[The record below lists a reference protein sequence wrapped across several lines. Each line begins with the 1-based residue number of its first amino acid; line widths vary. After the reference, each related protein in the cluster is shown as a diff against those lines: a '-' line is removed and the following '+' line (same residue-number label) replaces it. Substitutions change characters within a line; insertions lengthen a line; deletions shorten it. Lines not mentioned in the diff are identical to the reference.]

1 MKISRY
7 WHGLLLLAFGLAWS
21 LPAGAAVIKNV
32 QSGLYLFTP
41 SPVAAQSTT
50 TVNITSVNTA
60 RTFVVC
66 QNRSQDSHDMTR
78 ATCVLTSPTTLVITI
93 GGRTGIDTTNS
104 TVTIQW
110 YVVEFLSGVTVQR
123 GLATLP
129 ASGGTSL
136 LLNVTLSPAVNL
148 AKSFVINSERINEDN
163 DNTDERWTTRARL
176 TTTTN
181 LALDR
186 NEAGTVLNVAWQVIQ
201 IESAYV
207 QSGTTSIAAGSYS
220 NNGGLTYE
228 VPAGQGGSVVNR
240 TFLAF
245 SRMAGGAANGVEREY
260 HISGRI
266 QSTGLNV
273 NFDRPSSP
281 WTTAPTTPQTGT
293 STAWFAVRMTDGTTV
308 QSGSNTTT
316 SPGQTIIDVTLSPAI
331 VINRSVPIISVRGDP
346 ATTTLNGDLDDV
358 SWYAVFTSTTN
369 LRLQRPSCTGCIATV
384 SWFVVQFPDAIKGNA
399 WNGLIDRREIY
410 P

>member
-32 QSGLYLFTP
+32 QSGTITM
-41 SPVAAQSTT
+41 SPAVR
-50 TVNITSVNTA
+50 TVTITSVNTA

-66 QNRSQDSHDMTR
+66 QQLTNDSHEDMR
-78 ATCVLTSPTTLVITI
+78 VTCALTNATTLTITI
-93 GGRTGIDTTNS
+93 TTADS
-104 TVTIQW
+104 QVTVSW

-123 GLATLP
+123 GLAAF
-129 ASGGTSL
+129 ASGTATV
-136 LLNVTLSPAVNL
+136 NVTLSPAVNL
-148 AKSFVINSERINEDN
+148 AKSFVINSERTTGTSEVR
-163 DNTDERWTTRARL
+163 DERWTTRARL

-186 NEAGTVLNVAWQVIQ
+186 NETGTAISVAWQVIQ

-207 QSGTTSIAAGSYS
+207 QSGTTTIAAGDFS

-245 SRMAGGAANGVEREY
+245 TRMAGGAANGVEREY
-260 HISGRI
+260 HITGRI

-308 QSGSNTTT
+308 QSGSVTT
-316 SPGQTIIDVTLSPAI
+316 SSAGQTIINVPLSPAI

-346 ATTTLNGDLDDV
+346 ATTTLASDLDDM
-358 SWYAVFTSTTN
+358 SWTAVFTSTTN
-369 LRLQRPSCTGCIATV
+369 LRLQRWGCTGCIATV
-384 SWFVVQFPDAIKGNA
+384 SWFVVQFPDAIKGNG